1 MGRDQL
7 CQVQNQ
13 GTFFSGGDGDR
24 RKGMNGKPMFKY
36 LDSSDVLT
44 LTHAWICGFKCFWR
58 LFTNI
63 NARDDFPKR
72 QITMRGQ
79 YKGQEVNDAIEIARL
94 ELVNEAK
101 KEPIKMLVD
110 SPDPHGEFH
119 LFTILSA
126 VCLHLIHFN

>member
-1 MGRDQL
+1 
-7 CQVQNQ
+7 
-13 GTFFSGGDGDR
+13 
-24 RKGMNGKPMFKY
+24 
-36 LDSSDVLT
+36 
-44 LTHAWICGFKCFWR
+44 
-58 LFTNI
+58 
-63 NARDDFPKR
+63 
-72 QITMRGQ
+72 MRGQ